1 MHAEGSFNRRNHGDA
16 TQFANGGKREDV
28 GQRVGIVPDCAKILD
43 VADKR
48 RNLGAVIGVDIQL
61 TVAAPDVS
69 EKIRVFKN
77 RNSRLA
83 VEQHPGRWNELVSS

>member
-1 MHAEGSFNRRNHGDA
+1 MVMQHSLRTAAREKMLAKESGLYQTVPRN
-16 TQFANGGKREDV
+16 
-28 GQRVGIVPDCAKILD
+28 

-69 EKIRVFKN
+69 EKI
-77 RNSRLA
+77 
-83 VEQHPGRWNELVSS
+83 

>member
-1 MHAEGSFNRRNHGDA
+1 MLAKESGLYQTVPRN
-16 TQFANGGKREDV
+16 
-28 GQRVGIVPDCAKILD
+28 

-48 RNLGAVIGVDIQL
+48 QKLGAVIGVDIQL

-83 VEQHPGRWNELVSS
+83 VEKHPGRWNELVTRGQLGEGKI